1 MNFNVDLKSLRKII
15 EECMKNIKV
24 HQERHLKTDKDFNE
38 INTNLVRTLK
48 NSDTD
53 KEVLSREIFRM
64 QHIDR
69 LKVAHAKDSFYN
81 PDVGSLLPSLDTA
94 HASGSVNAFMS
105 QSQSMYGS
113 PQPGLGESPGA
124 RDYYSMISQ
133 NDIIT
138 KNEIKGICERHGVS
152 PSQRQR
158 IIIARSQDPVNYSL
172 NSGITTGK

>member
-69 LKVAHAKDSFYN
+69 LKVAHAKSSFYN

-113 PQPGLGESPGA
+113 P
-124 RDYYSMISQ
+124 
-133 NDIIT
+133 
-138 KNEIKGICERHGVS
+138 
-152 PSQRQR
+152 
-158 IIIARSQDPVNYSL
+158 
-172 NSGITTGK
+172 